1 MSDPR
6 AHFVA
11 NKYYGDGISAP
22 GPDDL
27 IGASAGDFMPFL
39 KMAGGMVG
47 GLLGG
52 GGKEEGGGGSAQMM
66 QMMMMQQQQQ
76 AAAQAA
82 AQAQAAREASARN
95 QMLLFAGIGV
105 VVLGGLFFVL
115 KK

>member
-11 NKYYGDGISAP
+11 SKYGDDISAP

-27 IGASAGDFMPFL
+27 IGAGMGDFMPWL
-39 KMAGGMVG
+39 KVAGGAVSG
-47 GLLGG
+47 ILGG
-52 GGKEEGGGGSAQMM
+52 GGGESGGGNAQMM

-82 AQAQAAREASARN
+82 AQAQAAREAAARN
-95 QMLLFAGIGV
+95 QMLMFAGLGV
-105 VVLGGLFFVL
+105 VALGGILFFVL